1 VIEMREPS
9 SRGTAETAQGKRYEL
24 LGLVRTACEALVSS
38 PASIMEAVT
47 VAGAIESGEDTHLI
61 GNMTAWLAQEYGLH
75 AEMRANGR
83 TIAVRLS
90 RPAAHSR
97 GETTLSGH
105 TTETGY

>member
-24 LGLVRTACEALVSS
+24 LGLIRTACEALVSS

-75 AEMRANGR
+75 ADMRANGR
-83 TIAVRLS
+83 TIAVRLT
-90 RPAAHSR
+90 RPAAHPA
-97 GETTLSGH
+97 GERALPGRMADTS
-105 TTETGY
+105 Y

>member
-38 PASIMEAVT
+38 PASTIEAVT

-61 GNMTAWLAQEYGLH
+61 GNMTAWLAQEYGLY
-75 AEMRANGR
+75 AEVTLTGFSFV
-83 TIAVRLS
+83 VRLGRPPANPLES
-90 RPAAHSR
+90 DRRPAESH
-97 GETTLSGH
+97 GD
-105 TTETGY
+105 